1 MEKWPGKEVLILE
14 YPSKENKI
22 ILYQTDEG
30 KVKVDVFFVE
40 ENFWMTQKTMGQLF
54 DVQKAAVSKHL
65 KNIYESGEL
74 DKAST
79 VSIMETVQHGANGGT
94 FFLSA
99 LFHWADMLITL
110 DLTPSYCFL
119 SMPMAFPSILAWLL
133 FKWMGSYLAF
143 SAISR
148 MVSPMGTNLFRVAFS
163 SIATATISLL
173 LAD

>member
-1 MEKWPGKEVLILE
+1 ME

-30 KVKVDVFFVE
+30 KVKIDVFFVE

-79 VSIMETVQHGANGGT
+79 VSIMETVQHEGGREIKRNID
-94 FFLSA
+94 FYN
-99 LFHWADMLITL
+99 L
-110 DLTPSYCFL
+110 DPLR
-119 SMPMAFPSILAWLL
+119 WL
-133 FKWMGSYLAF
+133 K
-143 SAISR
+143 
-148 MVSPMGTNLFRVAFS
+148 
-163 SIATATISLL
+163 TISTKKNWTDLIELL
-173 LAD
+173 RCT